1 MLRALN
7 YFLFLLIALL
17 TISINSYAQN
27 EKYTALTIK
36 DGLPSNYIYRILEDN
51 HGFLWVATDAG
62 LARFDGKR
70 FQVFTK
76 KDGLPDNEVISIAK
90 EKNGRIWVSCF
101 KQDPAYFDEVKNR
114 FICPVS
120 KKKLADITSTLNMYL
135 LTFPNGGVMYSNGKG
150 NFVFKDKKLTIYNDF
165 RKGIKLGLIKLLK
178 DGSEVRTGSVVNKQR
193 RPLFW
198 GLYHIKNN
206 KILDSIVI
214 LEKAF
219 QRITYTSLDNDK
231 YYLIDSAFKKCYIF
245 SNFTSK
251 PFSFSVDSL
260 SVPEPFINLLFT
272 QTSLYFVTNSGK
284 IYVYNKFNHKLTSVL
299 SGNYLPNSYYD
310 DSKGNRWVATV
321 DKGLILYRKTPLET
335 LTTPK
340 NYFRTNFLSVAKT
353 KSGTLLAGNYYGE
366 VLEMAKLKSS
376 IHVVTKMAS
385 SKIRKIL
392 VSGND
397 VFTFSEQGTFY
408 NYKNP
413 IINPNRG
420 IIHMSKTAL
429 ILNDSIIIVG
439 THFALD
445 ALNTKTKKIRNL
457 SPKAIRITALAKK
470 DQHTVY
476 FGSLNGLYRYDVKHD
491 TYTAL
496 TYINKALNDKIAALC
511 YTNDNILWV
520 STAGNGIMAV
530 KDDKVIPGSVLYD
543 GQYRNLISTK
553 NGQLWASTPNGIS
566 ILNYQLKANRISYS
580 IRNLTTNDGLAS
592 NDVHELVHQDQFVYA
607 ATINGISVIPENF
620 TVPKVNIPTYLI
632 RMSVNQKDT
641 ILAKQY
647 DLDYNQQSIQMQFS
661 GVDLTGHFK
670 YLQYNLNNNAS
681 WTSLNDNTLNIQLNS
696 GVHFLK
702 VRAVDVSGN
711 FSKHI
716 LITFTVA
723 TPFWKNVWFWIVIAI
738 MLQVVII
745 YVINKQ
751 QKKKKEFKL
760 AKKIAAVQTAE
771 LEQQAFTALM
781 NPHFIFNALN
791 SIQHYINVQDRKNA
805 NRYLSDFASLIRKN
819 FEAAQHSFIPLEEEL
834 ENIKLYLNLE
844 QMRFNDQFDFSIT
857 IDDKLEI
864 EEWMIPTMILQPLL
878 ENALLH
884 GIMPS
889 SIKGNIDISIK
900 HDDDQL
906 CIFIIDNG
914 IGLLNSEVLK
924 SNTTH
929 KSHGMS
935 LIKKR
940 IKALNTF
947 DLKPITINME
957 PAFESLKNPGN
968 KITFLIPDQLYTSW
982 LNAKKFK

>member
-1 MLRALN
+1 MSPN
-7 YFLFLLIALL
+7 
-17 TISINSYAQN
+17 TYAQN
-27 EKYTALTIK
+27 EKYNALTIK
-36 DGLPSNYIYRILEDN
+36 DGLPSNFIYQVIEDN
-51 HGFLWVATDAG
+51 RGFLWVATDAG
-62 LARFDGKR
+62 LAKFDGKR

-90 EKNGRIWVSCF
+90 EKNGRIWVNCF

-114 FICPVS
+114 FVCPIN
-120 KKKLADITSTLNMYL
+120 KKELAAITSTLNMYL
-135 LTFPNGGVMYSNGKG
+135 FTFPKEGVMYTNGKG

-165 RKGIKLGLIKLLK
+165 RTDLKLGLIKLFN

-193 RPLFW
+193 RSLFW

-206 KILDSIVI
+206 KILDSTVI
-214 LEKAF
+214 LKKAL
-219 QRITYTSLDNDK
+219 QKIAYASIDNEK
-231 YYLIDSAFKKCYIF
+231 YYLTDSAFKKCYIF
-245 SNFTSK
+245 SNFTSS
-251 PFSFSVDSL
+251 PFGFSVDSL
-260 SVPEPFINLLFT
+260 PIPERFINMFFT
-272 QTSLYFVTNSGK
+272 KTSLYLVSHSGK
-284 IYVYNKFNHKLTSVL
+284 IYVYNKFSHKLTSVL
-299 SGNYLPNSYYD
+299 NGNYLPNSYYD
-310 DSKGNRWVATV
+310 DSKGNRWVGTI
-321 DKGLILYRKTPLET
+321 DKGLILYRKTPLKT
-335 LTTPK
+335 LSTPK
-340 NYFRTNFLSVAKT
+340 NYLRTNFLSIAKT

-366 VLEMAKLKSS
+366 VLEMTKSKS
-376 IHVVTKMAS
+376 FIHMITKMAS

-392 VSGND
+392 IAGND

-413 IINPNRG
+413 IMNPSKDRL
-420 IIHMSKTAL
+420 HMSKTAL
-429 ILNDSIIIVG
+429 VLNDSIIIVG
-439 THFALD
+439 THYALD
-445 ALNTKTKKIRNL
+445 ELNTKTKKIRNL

-470 DQHTVY
+470 DQYTVY
-476 FGSLNGLYRYDVKHD
+476 FGSLNGLYRYDVRND

-496 TYINKALNDKIAALC
+496 TYINKSLNDKIAALC
-511 YTNDNILWV
+511 YTNDNVLWV
-520 STAGNGIMAV
+520 STAANGIMAV
-530 KDDKVIPGSVLYD
+530 KDDKVILGSVLYD
-543 GQYRNLISTK
+543 GQYRDLISTK
-553 NGQLWASTPNGIS
+553 NGQLWAATSNGIS
-566 ILNYQLKANRISYS
+566 ILNYQLKANRINYS

-592 NDVHELVHQDQFVYA
+592 NDVHELAHHDQFVYA
-607 ATINGISVIPENF
+607 ATTNGISVIPENF
-620 TVPKVNIPTYLI
+620 TVSKVNIPTYLT

-647 DLDYNQQSIQMQFS
+647 NLAYDQQSIQMQFS

-670 YLQYNLNNNAS
+670 YLQYNLNSNAN

-711 FSKHI
+711 FSNYI

-723 TPFWKNVWFWIVIAI
+723 TPFWKSVWFWLMIAI
-738 MLQVVII
+738 ILQIIII

-760 AKKIAAVQTAE
+760 AKKFAAVQTAE

-844 QMRFNDQFDFSIT
+844 QMRFNDQFEFSIN
-857 IDDKLEI
+857 IDTQLEI
-864 EEWMIPTMILQPLL
+864 EDWMIPTMILQPLL

-889 SIKGNIDISIK
+889 SIKGNIDISIEHK
-900 HDDDQL
+900 DGEL

-924 SNTTH
+924 SNATH
-929 KSHGMS
+929 KSHGMA

-957 PAFESLKNPGN
+957 PAFESLTNPGN
-968 KITFLIPDQLYTSW
+968 KITFLIPDQLYAFW